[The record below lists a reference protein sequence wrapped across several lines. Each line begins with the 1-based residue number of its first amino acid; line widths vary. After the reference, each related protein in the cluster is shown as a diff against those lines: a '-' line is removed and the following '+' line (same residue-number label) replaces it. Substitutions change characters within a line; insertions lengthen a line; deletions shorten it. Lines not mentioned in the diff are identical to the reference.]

1 MKHILVPTDFS
12 PPARKALEHAVA
24 LSRQFNGK
32 ITVLHVSDAEKLS
45 ESLVG
50 LEAFGYLSSA
60 LELPPASSGC
70 APSFDVDTLKQAARQ
85 KLEDWV
91 AEFGDDNVQ
100 METAIEQGRPAVRIV
115 EFARENGVDTI
126 VMGTHGRGPV
136 AHFFLGSVAE
146 NVVRSAE
153 CPVLTV
159 RGEPK
164 SDDTTRTP

>member
-12 PPARKALEHAVA
+12 AAARAALDYAIE

-32 ITVLHVSDAEKLS
+32 ITALHVSDAEKLS
-45 ESLVG
+45 ETLIG

-60 LELPPASSGC
+60 LERPPDSPGF
-70 APSFDVDTLKQAARQ
+70 APSFDVDVIGKAARQ

-91 AEFGDDNVQ
+91 AESGHENVQ
-100 METAIEQGRPAVRIV
+100 IETAIEQGRPAIRIV

-126 VMGTHGRGPV
+126 VMGTYGRGPV

-164 SDDTTRTP
+164 SGDTTRTT

>member
-12 PPARKALEHAVA
+12 LAARAALEYAIE

-32 ITVLHVSDAEKLS
+32 ITALHVSDSERLS
-45 ESLVG
+45 ETLIG
-50 LEAFGYLSSA
+50 LDAFGYLSSA
-60 LELPPASSGC
+60 LERPPTSSGV
-70 APSFDVDTLKQAARQ
+70 APSFDVDALEQAARQ

-91 AEFGDDNVQ
+91 AESGHENVQ
-100 METAIEQGRPAVRIV
+100 IETALAHGRPAVRIV
-115 EFARENGVDTI
+115 EFARENGVDSI

-164 SDDTTRTP
+164 SGDTT